1 MKYSIED
8 FHITSTDMDL
18 ELFTD
23 NSYRDRITQCINEVM
38 SQYESDNHKV
48 FSEPGKMFIR
58 CYESMIIIS
67 DSTAANRLIGF
78 LSE

>member
-23 NSYRDRITQCINEVM
+23 DSYKSSVNQCINDVM
-38 SQYESDNHKV
+38 TQYERDNHKDY
-48 FSEPGKMFIR
+48 SKSDKKMFIE
-58 CYESMIIIS
+58 CYQSIIIIT
-67 DSTAANRLIGF
+67 DKTAADRLIGI
-78 LSE
+78 L